1 MTREQFIGELD
12 NWCSHRPALWDAL
25 QITDGKVIE
34 LGAGLGS
41 TPLLE
46 RYCGYTGRLFESY
59 ENNLEWLRTEFDSR
73 LYTNLFYI
81 DNWDSV
87 NLECSLLFVDSAPGE
102 RRKIDIAR
110 AANIAQVIVAHDT
123 ELAADHG
130 YQMRDVLKTFK
141 YMKDYETS
149 GAWTTVVS
157 NFIDVTKF

>member
-1 MTREQFIGELD
+1 MTREQFIGDID

-25 QITDGKVIE
+25 QNTTGKVIE

-41 TPLLE
+41 TPLLDQ
-46 RYCGYTGRLFESY
+46 YCVVNKRLFESH
-59 ENNLEWLRTEFDSR
+59 ENNKEWLDKFDLR
-73 LYTNLFYI
+73 LYTNLYYI
-81 DNWDSV
+81 ENWEEVDI
-87 NLECSLLFVDSAPGE
+87 ECSLLFIDHAPGE

-110 AANIAQVIVAHDT
+110 ADNIAQVIVAHDT
-123 ELAADHG
+123 EPSADHG

-141 YMKDYETS
+141 YMKDYETP